1 MTFQIPNA
9 NSCYALFGLRGGL
22 GTIGTHDIR
31 GRFVTHISAIG
42 LGRSEPNPEEA
53 ESEFTDPVD
62 PKPLQLYRS
71 QFGTCPL

>member
-9 NSCYALFGLRGGL
+9 NFCYALFGLREGL
-22 GTIGTHDIR
+22 GTIGTQDIHWQ
-31 GRFVTHISAIG
+31 FMTLISATS
-42 LGRSEPNPEEA
+42 LGWPAPNPEET

-62 PKPLQLYRS
+62 PKPLQRHRS

>member
-1 MTFQIPNA
+1 MTVQIPNA

-22 GTIGTHDIR
+22 GTIGTQDIHW
-31 GRFVTHISAIG
+31 RFMTLISAIG
-42 LGRSEPNPEEA
+42 LGRSAPNPEEA

-62 PKPLQLYRS
+62 PKPLQRYRS